1 MSTPVK
7 EKITADLQKAKSE
20 GSLRA
25 ERIREIVREA
35 VSQAVAEIK
44 AGSTE
49 MRTIAKDAM
58 AAVTDSLKT
67 SNREAEM
74 TASIKG
80 IVDGISQSSRDQIAE
95 AQVQVDQLQAQIS
108 ENEQTI
114 EANVESAIV
123 GISEATGE
131 QTSPSFRS
139 LVAAI
144 LTNLKEQQLARL
156 QTQFAKLKEQ
166 LVKLDATLSDRY
178 GDRYAGVKEGVK
190 ERVET
195 AKVRY
200 EEAKARVAAGEPNP
214 VDQAQAELTEKA
226 SQAGAAAARI
236 EELIK
241 QRLKTFVQ
249 EAMNKQ

>member
-1 MSTPVK
+1 MSTSVK
-7 EKITADLQKAKSE
+7 EKITVDLQKAKSE

-25 ERIREIVREA
+25 ERIRDIVREA

-49 MRTIAKDAM
+49 IRTIAKDAM
-58 AAVTDSLKT
+58 AAVSDSFKA
-67 SNREAEM
+67 SNQEAEM
-74 TASIKG
+74 TASIEG

-114 EANVESAIV
+114 ETNVESAIV

-144 LTNLKEQQLARL
+144 LTSLKEQQLARL
-156 QTQFAKLKEQ
+156 QVQFAKLKEQ
-166 LVKLDATLSDRY
+166 LIKLDATLSNRY
-178 GDRYAGVKEGVK
+178 GDRYAGVKE
-190 ERVET
+190 RMET
-195 AKVRY
+195 AKGHY

-226 SQAGAAAARI
+226 SQAGAAVARI